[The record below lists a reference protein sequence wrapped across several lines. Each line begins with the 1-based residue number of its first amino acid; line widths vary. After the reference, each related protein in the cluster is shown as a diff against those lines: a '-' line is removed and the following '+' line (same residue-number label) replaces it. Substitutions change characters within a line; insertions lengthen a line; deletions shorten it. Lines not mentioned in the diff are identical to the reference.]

1 MTATIVEASPA
12 EVIASHVVASS
23 GLLSLL
29 QSSTAV
35 AATQASIKATS
46 GSSPGGPGSSA
57 AQSAASAVRPFL
69 ISSIM
74 GLREPPSSERG
85 GGGPPVASEVT
96 QDAPLDMSSLSSS
109 PAKLDDNNDG
119 AGGSPDQNGGHN
131 SDSGDGLDGASSD
144 AGQRRKQRRY
154 RTTFSSYQL
163 EELERAFARTHY
175 PDVFTRYFILIV
187 TTVKFI

>member
-1 MTATIVEASPA
+1 MTAAIVEASPA

-74 GLREPPSSERG
+74 GLREPPTSER
-85 GGGPPVASEVT
+85 PPVASEIT

-187 TTVKFI
+187 TTMKFL